1 MMMMMMMMMHCFQVE
16 DLATN
21 SVRPGKPW
29 LDR

>member
-1 MMMMMMMMMHCFQVE
+1 MMMMMHCFQVE

-21 SVRPGKPW
+21 SVRPGQPW